1 MKRTESFE
9 PPVYSVSSAVSG
21 DNKGSEKSKKALP
34 LRFKLIGFFLLF
46 AFAMLILLWLFQIVF
61 LDDFYR
67 MIKTEQLKACTS
79 SVASNLNSDG
89 VTELIDDIR
98 EHNNMNVA
106 VYDTSNSIFIRLY
119 SSNSIALDILPHEV
133 YTYYNNAK
141 RNGSVLVISE
151 EETYSDIFD
160 KYGDTDI
167 FDGNRPLFDQEHYKS
182 LACAAIVRVDDNTE
196 YMVVLKT
203 QITPVSSTVETLYT
217 QLIIITVVIVLAAV
231 IFAVVVSSRIS
242 KPLAKTNE
250 NAKQLADRNYKVEF
264 EGSGCRE
271 ICELCD
277 TLNYARAELSTVDDL
292 RRELIANI
300 SHDLRTPLTMI
311 TGYAELMRDIP
322 GENTAENL
330 QIVIDETERL
340 SALVTDLLDLSKLEA
355 STEELHK
362 EYFSLTECIKS
373 IFARYQKL
381 IASDGYNIEFEYDR
395 DVEVFGDE
403 LRMTQVIYNLI
414 NNAVNYSGD
423 DKTVI
428 VRQTVKDNI
437 VRVEVTDHGNG
448 IAGESLAHIWDRY
461 YRVDK
466 EHKSAKIGTGLGLS
480 IVKNILTL
488 HNSHFGVTSA
498 IGRGSSFW
506 FELEVPSV
514 RA

>member
-1 MKRTESFE
+1 M
-9 PPVYSVSSAVSG
+9 
-21 DNKGSEKSKKALP
+21 
-34 LRFKLIGFFLLF
+34 IGFFLLF
-46 AFAMLILLWLFQIVF
+46 AFVMLLLLWLFQIVF

-67 MIKTEQLKACTS
+67 LIKTEQLKTCTS
-79 SVASNLNSDG
+79 SVATNLESDNI
-89 VTELIDDIR
+89 TELIDDIR
-98 EHNNMNVA
+98 EHNNMDVA

-119 SSNSIALDILPHEV
+119 SSDSIALDILPHEV

-141 RNGSVLVISE
+141 ENGSMIVISE
-151 EETYSDIFD
+151 EETYSDFSD
-160 KYGDTDI
+160 KYGNSDK
-167 FDGNRPLFDQEHYKS
+167 FYGNRPHFERERDNS
-182 LACAAIVRVDDNTE
+182 LACATIVNVDDATE
-196 YMVVLKT
+196 YLVVLKA

-217 QLIIITVVIVLAAV
+217 QLIIITIVIVLVAV
-231 IFAVVVSSRIS
+231 IFAVIVSSRIS

-250 NAKQLADRNYKVEF
+250 NAKQLANQNYEVEF
-264 EGSGCRE
+264 EGSGCKE
-271 ICELCD
+271 ICELCN
-277 TLNYARAELSTVDDL
+277 TLNYARAELATVDDL

-381 IASDGYNIEFEYDR
+381 IASDGYNIEFKYDR
-395 DVEVFGDE
+395 DVEVYGDE

-428 VRQTVKDNI
+428 VTQTVRDNT

-448 IAGESLAHIWDRY
+448 IDSESLAHIWDRY

-480 IVKNILTL
+480 IVKNILKL
-488 HNSHFGVTSA
+488 HDSHFGVTSA
-498 IGRGSSFW
+498 IGQGSTFW
-506 FELEVPSV
+506 FEIEATECPSLPKISGDGEFV
-514 RA
+514 G